1 MNSTAHTRT
10 VVKRNFALIAPDG
23 WVNST
28 LPGWSNS
35 QIYVIINQAMGAEF
49 CQLLSL
55 MDQNSSGHF
64 KSSALENFIYIMEGE
79 GHLHQDGDKH
89 KMGPGH
95 FAFLPHSS
103 EFELSSEKGMKVTIF
118 QKEYQPLA
126 GHQSPEIVRGDIAQV
141 PSELYM
147 DDSQLHMQT
156 LLPDSLSFDMAVN
169 IFTYDPGGNLPFVE
183 THVMEHG
190 LIYLSGQGIYRL
202 DDQWLPVMKDDCIWM
217 APYCP
222 QWFVAMGKE
231 PAAYLYY
238 KNINRHP
245 IGQ

>member
-1 MNSTAHTRT
+1 MPMKSTASTRT

-23 WVNST
+23 WVHSN
-28 LPGWSNS
+28 LPAWQGC
-35 QIYVIINQAMGAEF
+35 QIHVIINAAMGADF
-49 CQLLSL
+49 SQLLVFMEPGSQGTL
-55 MDQNSSGHF
+55 AESDVENFVYVMEGTGTLSAGGSEYDLTTGSFVFLPASSQGTL
-64 KSSALENFIYIMEGE
+64 SSA
-79 GHLHQDGDKH
+79 Q
-89 KMGPGH
+89 
-95 FAFLPHSS
+95 
-103 EFELSSEKGMKVTIF
+103 GMKLTIF
-118 QKEYQPLA
+118 QKTYVPLEGFPA
-126 GHQSPEIVRGDIAQV
+126 PSILVGQSDQVASEIY
-141 PSELYM
+141 L

-156 LLPDSLSFDMAVN
+156 LLPDDLSYDMAVN

-231 PAAYLYY
+231 PAVYLYY
-238 KNINRHP
+238 KNVNRNP
-245 IGQ
+245 I